1 MKKGD
6 TYIAVTGQA
15 RNIKPTTMKDAVT
28 QIEQTSVTMHG
39 VMPLRLART
48 MYGVGGNMLCCLDES
63 SFYED
68 PRPLDDTIGDAQ
80 SRQIKEI
87 QFLWRRRRFTYYV
100 KLGKAGR

>member
-48 MYGVGGNMLCCLDES
+48 MYGVGGNMLCCFDES
-63 SFYED
+63 SFYEAG
-68 PRPLDDTIGDAQ
+68 PLDDTIGDAQ

-87 QFLWRRRRFTYYV
+87 QFFVATTRFHV
-100 KLGKAGR
+100 LRKAR

>member
-48 MYGVGGNMLCCLDES
+48 MYGVGGNMLCCFDES

-68 PRPLDDTIGDAQ
+68 PGPRLMTPSEMRNL
-80 SRQIKEI
+80 IKSKRFN
-87 QFLWRRRRFTYYV
+87 FLWRRRRFHV
-100 KLGKAGR
+100 LRKAR

>member
-48 MYGVGGNMLCCLDES
+48 MYGVGGNMLCCFDES

-68 PRPLDDTIGDAQ
+68 PGPLDDTTEMRNRVKSKRFNFCGRTDYGCRL
-80 SRQIKEI
+80 SR
-87 QFLWRRRRFTYYV
+87 LN
-100 KLGKAGR
+100 